1 MPIYNSL
8 YDIIV
13 TYFYGNLEPLT
24 SWQELVAT
32 EIATL
37 GSCVIAATPIILV
50 LWLAKGLFSLGKRWI

>member
-13 TYFYGNLEPLT
+13 TYFYGNLDPLT

-37 GSCVIAATPIILV
+37 GACVVAATPIILV